1 MFTIVIVED
10 EPIELE
16 SLRQI
21 ISQCVENAA
30 IHEASTGKK
39 AIHLTLKWMII
50 CSNQ

>member
-39 AIHLTLKWMII
+39 AIHLIDQLRL
-50 CSNQ
+50 C

>member
-21 ISQCVENAA
+21 ISQCVENR
-30 IHEASTGKK
+30 
-39 AIHLTLKWMII
+39 
-50 CSNQ
+50 CDP

>member
-21 ISQCVENAA
+21 ISSVWKTLRSMKPQPV
-30 IHEASTGKK
+30 KK
-39 AIHLTLKWMII
+39 RFT
-50 CSNQ
+50 